1 MLLAPPLTDQQQNEK
16 KRSAC
21 PTLLIPRV
29 RLVHT
34 PICCPSRSE
43 LVTGKYFHN
52 LKTTGGGCMHVDEGK
67 VNPDTFALHLHNA
80 GYTVG
85 MFGKARRNFDWSFGW
100 FTHIHQ
106 GEFVLSCGAF

>member
-1 MLLAPPLTDQQQNEK
+1 
-16 KRSAC
+16 
-21 PTLLIPRV
+21 
-29 RLVHT
+29 
-34 PICCPSRSE
+34 
-43 LVTGKYFHN
+43 
-52 LKTTGGGCMHVDEGK
+52 MHVDEGK

>member
-1 MLLAPPLTDQQQNEK
+1 MWLWA
-16 KRSAC
+16 
-21 PTLLIPRV
+21 
-29 RLVHT
+29 VHT

-85 MFGKARRNFDWSFGW
+85 MFGKARRNFDCQKLWVVHAHSD
-100 FTHIHQ
+100 Q
-106 GEFVLSCGAF
+106 GEFVLSCGEC